1 MGINRFDVYGAGS
14 ATATDLRLD
23 GARRQLGD
31 RVVVENFGGRKVVTG
46 TKWGTIAFDSPQ
58 DFDGVGMTEVVS
70 TSTLDTAINLFVEG
84 INQSGE
90 KVSEFIAL
98 NGTTNVTLA
107 NNYAWI
113 NVAQQYV
120 DTTEHKGQIDFLTG
134 GAVTQSVEAGYGALQ
149 AGGIGIAS
157 GYSAIITSITIVAQ
171 SDTAGMTNIALSWM
185 HDGETMNQ
193 LFTMTVA
200 TSLTPTVITI
210 PTTFISSY
218 RNGGVG
224 TTTGGLFTLKGK
236 PISGGDATVNFTANC
251 MISAL

>member
-1 MGINRFDVYGAGS
+1 MGINRFDVYGSGS

-23 GARRQLGD
+23 GARRKLGD
-31 RVVVENFGGRKVVTG
+31 RVIVENFSGRSLITG
-46 TKWGTIAFDSPQ
+46 TKWTTMAFDSPS
-58 DFDGVGMTEVVS
+58 DFDAVGMTEVVS
-70 TSTLDTAINLFVEG
+70 TSALDTAINLFVEG

-90 KVSEFIAL
+90 KVSEFVAL
-98 NGTTNVTLA
+98 NGTTAVALT

-113 NVAQQYV
+113 NTAQQYV
-120 DTTEHKGQIDFLTG
+120 NTAEHKGQIDFLTSS
-134 GAVTQSVEAGYGALQ
+134 AVTMSIEAGLGALQ
-149 AGGIGIAS
+149 SGGIGIAS
-157 GYSAIITSITIVAQ
+157 GYSAMITSITIVAQ

-218 RNGGVG
+218 RSGGVG